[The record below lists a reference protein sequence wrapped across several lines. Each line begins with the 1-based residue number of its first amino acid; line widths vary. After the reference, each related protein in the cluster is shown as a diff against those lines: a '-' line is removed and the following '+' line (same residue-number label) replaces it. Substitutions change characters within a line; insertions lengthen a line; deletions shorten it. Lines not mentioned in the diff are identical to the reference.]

1 MGQKEK
7 RIERLKTKPIDYTYD
22 EARALLQS
30 LGFEERQKGSIPG
43 SRVLFHRES
52 DNMSILLHKPH
63 PSNEMDVAATK
74 QLLRQLK
81 ESGDIK

>member
-7 RIERLKTKPIDYTYD
+7 RIERLKTKPTDYTYD

-30 LGFEERQKGSIPG
+30 FGFEEYQKGSTSG
-43 SRVLFHRES
+43 SRVLFHREH

-63 PSNEMDVAATK
+63 PSNEMDVAAVK